1 MDATLAASDSTL
13 EMEHESIFGTRILK
27 NHDFCFDIFQ
37 YVVGSLFPDSFLRP
51 GRPLELSN
59 QLISMTTCDRPEP
72 SGTKWNISESEKM
85 SL

>member
-1 MDATLAASDSTL
+1 MDSTLAASDPTP
-13 EMEHESIFGTRILK
+13 EMEVMEHESIFGTRILK

-59 QLISMTTCDRPEP
+59 QLISMTTLATGR
-72 SGTKWNISESEKM
+72 
-85 SL
+85 

>member
-27 NHDFCFDIFQ
+27 NHDFLFDIFQ
-37 YVVGSLFPDSFLRP
+37 YVFLFDIFLRP

-59 QLISMTTCDRPEP
+59 QLISMTTCDRPM
-72 SGTKWNISESEKM
+72 TTCNQRYV
-85 SL
+85 